1 MSGVDAAF
9 WYGETPGW
17 HMHVGAVAVHA
28 LDDAPD
34 FSFQLVRDLVVSR
47 LPQMPQL
54 RWRVVETPL
63 GLDRPWLVEDPH
75 LDPDFHI
82 RRIAVP
88 APGGRQE
95 LDELVGRL
103 MSYKLDRTRPLWELW
118 VIEGIAGNHVATL
131 TKMHHAI
138 IDGVSGAGL
147 GEILLDITKE
157 PRPPSDETLHSIGTD
172 RPPGIERWARAALN
186 VGINTPAR
194 VVGLIGQTVRQQLAV
209 RDFTNR
215 PPRFF
220 TAPVTRFNAQISPQ
234 RRVSGMRLEL
244 DRVKALKTVYDV
256 KLNDVVLAI
265 VSGAL
270 RIYLAEREGLPSKP
284 LIGQIPVSTRTD
296 DKDPVGGNS
305 VSSMTVNMAT
315 DIADPA
321 RRVAAIYESTQGA
334 KEMAKALS
342 ARQIMQLPDMT
353 PPGLLT
359 VASRAYTMSGLSNNL
374 APINVVVSN
383 VPGPNFPL
391 YMAGAQL
398 VSLMPM
404 GPLVLDVALN
414 VTVFSYMDSID
425 FGFVST
431 PEVLPDLDELADAC
445 RQALNELEE
454 AAGIKPKPHPIEEQI
469 SAAQEIDKPTKP
481 AAKKP
486 AAKKKSA
493 TGKAA
498 GSKKAPAKKSTAK
511 KPTAKKAAAKK
522 TSAAKPAPSK
532 STPPETVSESA
543 AASD

>member
-17 HMHVGAVAVHA
+17 HMHVGAVAIHE
-28 LDDAPD
+28 LDDAPE

-118 VIEGIAGNHVATL
+118 VIEGISGNHVATL

-157 PRPPSDETLHSIGTD
+157 PRPPSDETLHSIGTE

-194 VVGLIGQTVRQQLAV
+194 VVGLIGQTVRQQIAV

-220 TAPVTRFNAQISPQ
+220 SAPVTRFNAQISPQ

-244 DRVKALKTVYDV
+244 DRVKALKSAYGV
-256 KLNDVVLAI
+256 KLNDIVLAI

-270 RIYLAEREGLPSKP
+270 RIYLAEREGIPQKP

-296 DKDPVGGNS
+296 DKDPVGSNA

-321 RRVAAIYESTQGA
+321 KRVAAIYESTQGA

-391 YMAGAQL
+391 YMAGAKL
-398 VSLMPM
+398 DALMPM

-414 VTVFSYMDSID
+414 VTVFSYMESID

-431 PEVLPDLDELADAC
+431 PEVVPDLDQLADAC
-445 RQALNELEE
+445 RQALNELEV
-454 AAGIKPKPHPIEEQI
+454 AVGIKPHTHPIEGKIE
-469 SAAQEIDKPTKP
+469 SGEIEEADSGKKPTRAKAP
-481 AAKKP
+481 AKKTAAKKP
-486 AAKKKSA
+486 AAKKSA
-493 TGKAA
+493 
-498 GSKKAPAKKSTAK
+498 AK
-511 KPTAKKAAAKK
+511 KPAAKK
-522 TSAAKPAPSK
+522 TAAKKTTSPPASPGP
-532 STPPETVSESA
+532 TPA
-543 AASD
+543 AD

>member
-17 HMHVGAVAVHA
+17 HMHVGAVAIHV

-34 FSFQLVRDLVVSR
+34 FSFQMVRDLVVSR

-88 APGGRQE
+88 APGGREE

-118 VIEGIAGNHVATL
+118 VIEGIAGNRVATL

-157 PRPPSDETLHSIGTD
+157 PRPPSEETLHSIGTE
-172 RPPGIERWARAALN
+172 RPAGIERWVRGAIN
-186 VGINTPAR
+186 IGFNTPAR
-194 VVGLIGQTVRQQLAV
+194 VVGLIGQTVRQQIAV

-244 DRVKALKTVYDV
+244 DRVKALKTAYGV
-256 KLNDVVLAI
+256 KLNDIVLAI

-270 RIYLAEREGLPSKP
+270 RIYLAEREGIPTKP

-296 DKDPVGGNS
+296 DKDPVGSNA

-321 RRVAAIYESTQGA
+321 KRVATIFESTQGA

-398 VSLMPM
+398 DALMPM

-414 VTVFSYMDSID
+414 VTVFSYMESID

-431 PEVLPDLDELADAC
+431 PEVVPDLDELADAC
-445 RQALNELEE
+445 RQALNELEVAVE
-454 AAGIKPKPHPIEEQI
+454 IKPRQHPIEVAI
-469 SAAQEIDKPTKP
+469 AAARKQPVKKS

-486 AAKKKSA
+486 TTKKTAARKTATKKSPSA
-493 TGKAA
+493 KTTR
-498 GSKKAPAKKSTAK
+498 KAPAKK
-511 KPTAKKAAAKK
+511 AASQPN
-522 TSAAKPAPSK
+522 TSAV
-532 STPPETVSESA
+532 E
-543 AASD
+543 